1 MAYFRLQ
8 FTKVLKSSL
17 TWIIFGIV
25 LLSAGLILSY
35 NAISGE
41 QNSIRY
47 QISQDLRRKGQSQ
60 NNLPLKKNTLKNEK
74 LILKALDKGNWRKAY
89 SLMIRQN
96 NEQATQVKI
105 GGENLRQETKQKNTR
120 LQALWHT
127 NLPEENEQHPQK
139 GWLFLF
145 KLSEG
150 FLPAMLTVM
159 LSFILSKLFASKY
172 VARLNRTELLP
183 SKNVVV
189 LDLILGLLVGL
200 GLTLLIILIIWGC
213 SSLLFGVGSLRYPI
227 QGVALSGNLKGTYQP
242 LSNWLIP
249 SLVLF
254 FLAVIF
260 IILLILFLS
269 QVTRNQLSC
278 LFLALFVLLGGAVLP
293 FVLQSASSQAVKAQ
307 AGIIQ
312 YLPMTYLLSTQ
323 VITGRL
329 AIMLQNSTLNFTFGC
344 DVLLV
349 AIVSLTILNLLW
361 PYLSKKSI
369 KNAFK

>member
-200 GLTLLIILIIWGC
+200 GLTLLIIPVSYTHLRAH
-213 SSLLFGVGSLRYPI
+213 SATLFREWLYLATLKAPTSRFPI
-227 QGVALSGNLKGTYQP
+227 G
-242 LSNWLIP
+242 
-249 SLVLF
+249 
-254 FLAVIF
+254 
-260 IILLILFLS
+260 
-269 QVTRNQLSC
+269 
-278 LFLALFVLLGGAVLP
+278 
-293 FVLQSASSQAVKAQ
+293 
-307 AGIIQ
+307 
-312 YLPMTYLLSTQ
+312 
-323 VITGRL
+323 
-329 AIMLQNSTLNFTFGC
+329 
-344 DVLLV
+344 
-349 AIVSLTILNLLW
+349 
-361 PYLSKKSI
+361 
-369 KNAFK
+369 

>member
-172 VARLNRTELLP
+172 VARLKR
-183 SKNVVV
+183 K
-189 LDLILGLLVGL
+189 
-200 GLTLLIILIIWGC
+200 
-213 SSLLFGVGSLRYPI
+213 
-227 QGVALSGNLKGTYQP
+227 
-242 LSNWLIP
+242 
-249 SLVLF
+249 
-254 FLAVIF
+254 
-260 IILLILFLS
+260 
-269 QVTRNQLSC
+269 
-278 LFLALFVLLGGAVLP
+278 
-293 FVLQSASSQAVKAQ
+293 
-307 AGIIQ
+307 
-312 YLPMTYLLSTQ
+312 
-323 VITGRL
+323 
-329 AIMLQNSTLNFTFGC
+329 
-344 DVLLV
+344 
-349 AIVSLTILNLLW
+349 
-361 PYLSKKSI
+361 
-369 KNAFK
+369 